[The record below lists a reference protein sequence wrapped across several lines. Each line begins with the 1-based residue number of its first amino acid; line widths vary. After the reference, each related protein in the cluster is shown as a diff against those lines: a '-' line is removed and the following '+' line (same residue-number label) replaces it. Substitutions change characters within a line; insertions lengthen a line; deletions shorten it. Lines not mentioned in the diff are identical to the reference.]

1 LCTVTDTQQAI
12 ARTITNPSVSNC
24 YKCPTGTQHCIEQEQ
39 RDAWTNGF
47 RAFKAATGN
56 TEIGD
61 EINQQSPID
70 LMGDKQAT
78 IYTGRENE
86 DDYMPATTSA
96 VQ

>member
-1 LCTVTDTQQAI
+1 MLQCVIAACAIDTQ
-12 ARTITNPSVSNC
+12 TL
-24 YKCPTGTQHCIEQEQ
+24 HEQEQ
-39 RDAWTNGF
+39 RDAWSNGF

-61 EINQQSPID
+61 QINQSPID

-86 DDYMPATTSA
+86 DDYMPATTIA

>member
-1 LCTVTDTQQAI
+1 MCVTDI
-12 ARTITNPSVSNC
+12 
-24 YKCPTGTQHCIEQEQ
+24 QHCIKQEQ

-61 EINQQSPID
+61 EINQSPID

-86 DDYMPATTSA
+86 DDYMPATTIA

>member
-1 LCTVTDTQQAI
+1 LFVCATDANQSTL
-12 ARTITNPSVSNC
+12 
-24 YKCPTGTQHCIEQEQ
+24 EQEQ

-61 EINQQSPID
+61 QIDQSPIN

-86 DDYMPATTSA
+86 DDYMPATTA
-96 VQ
+96 TQ